1 MRGWYDWDPADAD
14 RLYRRSRDLGPG
26 SAVVRRQYA
35 LFLAVRGRSDEAIAE
50 ARVGVSMDPLSP
62 LGNYYL
68 ASVLFYTARFDEAAE
83 QCRKTLDLE
92 PNYFPVRQTLA
103 MVLSSTEHHEEAVS
117 TLEAGR
123 QDADDVPMTEALLGQ
138 EYARVGRLEEARA
151 ILDSLKRRR
160 KAGYLLVARPP
171 ALS

>member
-1 MRGWYDWDPADAD
+1 
-14 RLYRRSRDLGPG
+14 
-26 SAVVRRQYA
+26 
-35 LFLAVRGRSDEAIAE
+35 
-50 ARVGVSMDPLSP
+50 
-62 LGNYYL
+62 
-68 ASVLFYTARFDEAAE
+68 
-83 QCRKTLDLE
+83 
-92 PNYFPVRQTLA
+92 

-160 KAGYLLVARPP
+160 KAGYLQATCIAWAHTGLDEVDAALEWFEQAYRDRDTLCAFLGAHRSVAGERDRAVYDDPRY
-171 ALS
+171 LDLLRRIEEGGQE